1 MTVPPDSQRI
11 LIVDD
16 DPDSRALLDEIFE
29 QHGFQVTH
37 IDSVLAASEVIAR
50 VKPTVILLDLALP
63 YRSGASWLARL
74 KAQPA
79 TADIPVVILS
89 ALPDVLPRERRRL
102 AQALVQKPFRAGALV
117 ETVRAVCAR
126 ARRPDAEIM
135 IDPTSTPP
143 RGSP

>member
-1 MTVPPDSQRI
+1 MTVLPDSQRI

-79 TADIPVVILS
+79 TADIPIVILS
-89 ALPDVLPRERRRL
+89 ALPDVLPLERRRL

-126 ARRPDAEIM
+126 ARRADAETT

>member
-1 MTVPPDSQRI
+1 MTVLPESQRI

-16 DPDSRALLDEIFE
+16 DPGSRALLDEIFE

-37 IDSVLAASEVIAR
+37 IDSVLGAFEVIAR
-50 VKPTVILLDLALP
+50 VRPTVILLDLALP

-89 ALPDVLPRERRRL
+89 ALPDVLPRERREL
-102 AQALVQKPFRAGALV
+102 AQALVQKPFRTGALV
-117 ETVRAVCAR
+117 ETVRAACAD
-126 ARRPDAEIM
+126 ARRSDPEIT
-135 IDPTSTPP
+135 IDRVSTPP
-143 RGSP
+143 LGSP